1 MNVDNINV
9 RQMATIEELNPFN
22 MDVPVVV
29 VGGDSGFFSEWKP
42 INIMEG

>member
-9 RQMATIEELNPFN
+9 RQMATVEELNPFI

-29 VGGDSGFFSEWKP
+29 IGNRGFFNEWLP
-42 INIMEG
+42 TNIMEG